1 MKLDSLRFHIV
12 AAALIAATILLM
24 WFGYRA
30 TSEWQRST
38 GLLVEQ
44 RTLEVSTLMIMA
56 LSRDMRGVQSQILP
70 QLDPLAPHADPHELG
85 DESRK
90 GFCAI
95 SVSRVVLY
103 LDGGTRRD
111 GNVLRVQPRGSS
123 TGMAESRGPD
133 RRVPRHYSQR
143 SEGTGRLS
151 RLFAKTGAIATRLI
165 LFETAIGGDTY
176 QVIARPVYGGPSH
189 ETVYSVIG
197 FTVNI
202 GWVREHYFSELTN
215 QLSRIVDG
223 NNSMA
228 LQILDEKGQLIA
240 SSRSVPDAR
249 LACLCS

>member
-1 MKLDSLRFHIV
+1 
-12 AAALIAATILLM
+12 
-24 WFGYRA
+24 
-30 TSEWQRST
+30 
-38 GLLVEQ
+38 
-44 RTLEVSTLMIMA
+44 
-56 LSRDMRGVQSQILP
+56 
-70 QLDPLAPHADPHELG
+70 
-85 DESRK
+85 
-90 GFCAI
+90 
-95 SVSRVVLY
+95 
-103 LDGGTRRD
+103 
-111 GNVLRVQPRGSS
+111 
-123 TGMAESRGPD
+123 MAESRGPD

-151 RLFAKTGAIATRLI
+151 GSLRKQAQLRTRLI

-240 SSRSVPDAR
+240 SSRSVPDAANS
-249 LACLCS
+249 LASVREQPFPLFFFDPVLRAIAPGEMLPLRQWTARAQAVDDNRPLRPAALAERSS